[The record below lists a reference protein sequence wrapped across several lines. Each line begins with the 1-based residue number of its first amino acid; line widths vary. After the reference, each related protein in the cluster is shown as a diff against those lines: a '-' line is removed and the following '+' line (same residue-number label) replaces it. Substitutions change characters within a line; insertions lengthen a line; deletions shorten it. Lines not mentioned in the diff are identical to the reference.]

1 MNNRTESNGFWMRAL
16 KQYYQYGENIAT
28 PDYLENILEELTIKD
43 IKKSARKFLKNADV
57 LEVIFV
63 PEESDETT
71 AGITQ

>member
-28 PDYLENILEELTIKD
+28 PDYLENILEELTIKA